1 MKIAQIRELD
11 ITNGEG
17 LGIAIF
23 TQGCPFH
30 CKNCFNPE
38 T

>member
-1 MKIAQIRELD
+1 MKIAQVRELD

-17 LGIAIF
+17 LGISIF